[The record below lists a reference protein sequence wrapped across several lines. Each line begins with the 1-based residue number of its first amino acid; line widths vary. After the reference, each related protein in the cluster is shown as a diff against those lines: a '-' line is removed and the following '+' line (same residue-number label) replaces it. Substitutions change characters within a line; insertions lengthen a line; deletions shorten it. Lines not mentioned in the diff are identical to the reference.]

1 LPAIISMM
9 ETILR
14 HGWYQQSVIVGKL
27 SVDLTDEEDARSRE
41 TAASI
46 LRPMLEA
53 EPDKVLPIPAIPDG
67 GMVVP
72 VGGLGDKADPPTG
85 KEPGKVTAS
94 DLLDYL
100 EASRVDPDS
109 IDQTIGAGRTRG
121 LALDALEACGIQVEG
136 VRFDV
141 CDDLAS
147 ANRAEAAANK
157 RVVQTDRV
165 QDLHSAADWLRQ
177 NPGAGYTAL
186 GRAMRAKNKG
196 EAQRLH
202 GRASLCVAHGVEP
215 GEAVKVPPLQAA
227 KLAKLNADEFP
238 AAWAKAQSEGSSA
251 KPLTIGQ
258 VKKIGERSNDALR
271 PVFDAIA
278 NGDGEQLARFAG
290 MKSDDLLEVLASIA
304 KDAADKRER
313 EATAKAQAEHAKG

>member
-1 LPAIISMM
+1 
-9 ETILR
+9 
-14 HGWYQQSVIVGKL
+14 
-27 SVDLTDEEDARSRE
+27 
-41 TAASI
+41 
-46 LRPMLEA
+46 
-53 EPDKVLPIPAIPDG
+53 
-67 GMVVP
+67 MVVP

-85 KEPGKVTAS
+85 KEPGKVTCG

-100 EASRVDPDS
+100 QASHVDTDS